1 MAAPDPFAA
10 VKKQAQRALAVVMD
24 EIRRR
29 EAELEKLLE
38 QAEQWRAA
46 IAGTGPTTGRR
57 ASGQRSKTAG
67 KRRSA
72 KKRSSGKRTNWD
84 EVLKGLPKTF
94 TVDDVMKRPGA
105 KARGRAQVYPT
116 RTRWMEGKKVKRGG
130 KGKYQKL

>member
-29 EAELEKLLE
+29 EAELEKLME
-38 QAEQWRAA
+38 QADQWRAA
-46 IAGTGPTTGRR
+46 IAGTGAATRRRAPGRR
-57 ASGQRSKTAG
+57 SKAG
-67 KRRSA
+67 TKRSA
-72 KKRSSGKRTNWD
+72 AKKGSSGKRTNWD

-116 RTRWMEGKKVKRGG
+116 LTRWMEGKKVKRVG